1 MRFKGLRLAKAA
13 RYILLRDY
21 GSQGNWRARS
31 ETGLYALKPGPRKK
45 FCVAE
50 VFFAEGPWRHGPK
63 LAAYFTHKEMDE
75 SAPSEDASASHHY
88 GCERE
93 AAEIHLNRNFARCG

>member
-1 MRFKGLRLAKAA
+1 MAA
-13 RYILLRDY
+13 RGTGERDRK
-21 GSQGNWRARS
+21 QGY
-31 ETGLYALKPGPRKK
+31 TPLKPGPRKK

-93 AAEIHLNRNFARCG
+93 AAEIHLNRNFGPM